1 MEEVKKQK
9 GRKKKYNN
17 LIKTNIYIEQETL
30 ERLNEIVDLTN
41 ELKETKDIMLSSI
54 IREILNKRSSV
65 LVNQLKIELE
75 KKQKEKSN
83 FEEKIHKEEV
93 QVSSYVMDNTQ
104 EVLQEINSKDP
115 QWNNNPFSEGGKV
128 WAVWKNYYMMASL
141 WEWKV
146 S

>member
-30 ERLNEIVDLTN
+30 ERLNEIVALTN

-65 LVNQLKIELE
+65 LVNQLKIEIE
-75 KKQKEKSN
+75 KKQKEKSS
-83 FEEKIHKEEV
+83 FEEKNHKEEV
-93 QVSSYVMDNTQ
+93 QESSYVMDNTQ
-104 EVLQEINSKDP
+104 EVLQEINSKQDP
-115 QWNNNPFSEGGKV
+115 QWGNNPFNDGGKV
-128 WAVWKNYYMMASL
+128 
-141 WEWKV
+141 
-146 S
+146 

>member
-65 LVNQLKIELE
+65 LVNQLKIEIE

-93 QVSSYVMDNTQ
+93 QGSSYVMDNTQ
-104 EVLQEINSKDP
+104 EILQEINSKDP

-128 WAVWKNYYMMASL
+128 
-141 WEWKV
+141 
-146 S
+146 